1 MVVRI
6 KGKRVPD
13 AIVTGLNYGAWLV
26 LSGAVAFFLLR
37 G

>member
-1 MVVRI
+1 MVVRV

-13 AIVTGLNYGAWLV
+13 AIVAGLNYGAWLV
-26 LSGAVAFFLLR
+26 LSGAVAYLLLR